1 MHTTSELDSNVPAF
15 LAKLWKMVDDP
26 KIDNLISW
34 SPSGK
39 SFFIRNQAKF
49 ATNLLPHY
57 YKHSNMAS
65 FIRQLNMYGFHKKV
79 SVELGGLKCDKD
91 EIEFAHQYFVKDQPH
106 SIKHIKRKVA
116 TNKSQDPARPIS
128 AELVTKIFA
137 EVRDMK
143 GRHDHMDSTLN
154 EIKQENSALWREIV
168 MLRQKHL
175 KQQQIINK
183 LIQFLVTLVQ
193 PSRSGISVKR
203 RYPLMIDSSRSHKQ
217 SKLSKAQKSPT
228 GPVIHEL
235 DASEPDIDSDYL
247 ASEIIANEMPTVQS
261 PQEHIETQIDD
272 ENTEII
278 YSVNEFVQNP
288 KIEEET
294 KKKRVCKDKKKE
306 ELHVLEVSTDEDEP
320 VTLSNKNTI
329 HSKPIPMA
337 TVRSSK
343 LAAMA
348 ANIKSQDIDTDIDTP
363 GDLEDNMEALD
374 NDASMVKLEDILIV
388 PEMLNSSNIKNM
400 MENEVNNSN
409 LNKMN
414 TNLNQMDDGKNIL
427 MTNNNEEYNEC
438 RKIKSSNE
446 GNNRYDS
453 AGASSSNDLLVS
465 RVNSSGKANANYREI
480 DSRLDSMQ
488 TDLDKIN
495 NSLCEAF
502 YGENCSIDA
511 NTLLQLFGDDNS
523 LGYELSINPEFNSIQ
538 EDDETIIPDSI
549 NGSVGGELMAYNPSS
564 NLPDFDIFMQNESD
578 SNPSDLQIN
587 NLYTTDS
594 LENSKDSLF
603 DAVNDDVNSKS
614 HHLNLNRFIIM
625 IM

>member
-446 GNNRYDS
+446 GNNR
-453 AGASSSNDLLVS
+453 
-465 RVNSSGKANANYREI
+465 EI

-614 HHLNLNRFIIM
+614 
-625 IM
+625 